1 MAVVAS
7 ASVTLITVRDVYATC
22 RYYKLQS
29 STSAVPTVPTSIS
42 TLPPSGWA
50 DTEPSYTEG
59 STNTL
64 YTIDLTVFTDNTF
77 YYTPVSVSSSYE
89 AAKQAY
95 NKALLAQSGVTNI
108 NTNLTN
114 NYYTTTQADSKVSQT
129 KSEILNSVSS
139 TYTLKTDTQTLATRM
154 TSAETALTA
163 DALTVKISSALTNTS
178 GTTKLT
184 TNGVTIDKNGLT
196 VDGGALKVQN
206 AGSGVLSVDGSG
218 SLGFGQKI
226 SQSQLDISLSGKIN
240 NSYNWRAT
248 NDTTLI
254 DGAKIYTGTVTA
266 RQLAANSLTISNF
279 DPDMKGYMDGITNN
293 VNQNALDI
301 AANKEDA
308 DASIAYNSISNWC
321 QDGDMT
327 VINGRYIATGSI
339 IADKM
344 SVNELSAICTDMG
357 TIRTGKVQSLDNN
370 ICMDFND
377 SAQGIQVK
385 STSKNFV
392 HVINADGDRVFN
404 SEDLNGDPVYEATNA
419 GAKMKDLVV
428 TNVAEIAGLRIE
440 KKTDGWIWITGV

>member
-7 ASVTLITVRDVYATC
+7 ASVTLITVRDVQATY

-50 DTEPSYTEG
+50 YTEPSYTEG

-139 TYTLKTDTQTLATRM
+139 TYTLKTDTQNLATRM

-163 DALTVKISSALTNTS
+163 DALTVKISSALANTS
-178 GTTKLT
+178 GTTELT
-184 TNGVTIDKNGLT
+184 TNGVTIDKNGFT
-196 VDGGALKVQN
+196 VDGGSFKVENSSSGILAIN
-206 AGSGVLSVDGSG
+206 ANGYLSFGQQVLQTQLDTVLSS
-218 SLGFGQKI
+218 KI
-226 SQSQLDISLSGKIN
+226 DNVYGWADS
-240 NSYNWRAT
+240 T
-248 NDTTLI
+248 DTTYI

-266 RQLAANSLTISNF
+266 RQLAANSLTITNF
-279 DPDMKGYMDGITNN
+279 DSDMKLYMDNITNN
-293 VNQNALDI
+293 INQNIIDI
-301 AANKEDA
+301 DKNKEDS

-327 VINGRYIATGSI
+327 QINGGYIATGTI
-339 IADKM
+339 TADKIA
-344 SVNELSAICTDMG
+344 VNELSAISANMG
-357 TIRTGKVQSLDNN
+357 TITTGKIQSLDTNLT
-370 ICMDFND
+370 MDFND
-377 SAQGIQVK
+377 TSKGIQVK
-385 STSKNFV
+385 SSSQNFV
-392 HVINADGDRVFN
+392 HVINADGDRVYN
-404 SEDLNGDPVYEATNA
+404 GDDLTGDPVYEATNS
-419 GAKMKDLVV
+419 GAKMKDLIVN
-428 TNVAEIAGLRIE
+428 NVAEIAGLRIE
-440 KKTDGWIWITGV
+440 QKSDGWIWITGV